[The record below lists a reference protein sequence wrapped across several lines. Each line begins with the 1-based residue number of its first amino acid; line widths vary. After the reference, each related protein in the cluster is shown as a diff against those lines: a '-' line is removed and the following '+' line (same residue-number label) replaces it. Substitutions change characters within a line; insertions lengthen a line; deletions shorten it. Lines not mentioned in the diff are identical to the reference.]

1 MKKLITIIITLL
13 MMIGT
18 VQAERRLRG
27 TVEKMDSD
35 KGYIVI
41 NSIQY
46 RIEKGKTKV
55 FSDGQ
60 IIDDDFL
67 EKGIKVYFSVD
78 KTSLITEI
86 RLITPVEFK
95 E

>member
-1 MKKLITIIITLL
+1 
-13 MMIGT
+13 MMMGT

-27 TVEKMDSD
+27 TVEKIDSGN
-35 KGYIVI
+35 GYIVI
-41 NSIQY
+41 DRAQY

-60 IIDDDFL
+60 VIDDDFL
-67 EKGIKVYFSVD
+67 EKGMKVYFSSD

-95 E
+95 D